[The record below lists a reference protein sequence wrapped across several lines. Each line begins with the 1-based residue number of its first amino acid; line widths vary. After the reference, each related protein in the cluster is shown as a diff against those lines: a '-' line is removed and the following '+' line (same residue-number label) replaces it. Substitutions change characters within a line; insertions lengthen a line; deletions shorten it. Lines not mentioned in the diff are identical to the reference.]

1 MKLQAPYKC
10 DECGEV
16 KKTTNHWWLLL
27 KHTSTNVPGF
37 VESDRTARFT
47 ITKWEYCDPDSMA
60 VEAHLCS
67 ESCASKQLS
76 KWMAQRT
83 NVKEPPECFAS
94 TVHQF
99 SGPLALAVQAY
110 LESRKPSRRPVG
122 GDQVVLIRDYL
133 WDWINRPR
141 WDYQIETMERAA
153 EFLENLA
160 QLRESVLT
168 LASPDEIERW
178 THEVLRIGLD
188 EPLVLTKPQQA

>member
-10 DECGEV
+10 DECGET

-83 NVKEPPECFAS
+83 DRPVKS
-94 TVHQF
+94 TAEF

-110 LESRKPSRRPVG
+110 LESRKDSRPVR
-122 GDQVVLIRDYL
+122 GDQIELVRHYL
-133 WDWINRPR
+133 NDWINAPR
-141 WDYQIETMERAA
+141 WDYRIGSMEQAH
-153 EFLENLA
+153 EFLDALYK
-160 QLRESVLT
+160 LREWVLT

-178 THEVLRIGLD
+178 THEVLKIGLD
-188 EPLVLTKPQQA
+188 EPFPLTRP